1 MLRVGENS
9 RAIEM
14 DFGLFTACGEVR
26 YPECLHRLF
35 ALRREW
41 GEVAAFEA
49 TKAERHALQRET
61 MLRAET
67 PGELASARQT
77 GEQAGRDEAGGKGA
91 PGAGPPA
98 ESG

>member
-1 MLRVGENS
+1 
-9 RAIEM
+9 
-14 DFGLFTACGEVR
+14 
-26 YPECLHRLF
+26 
-35 ALRREW
+35 
-41 GEVAAFEA
+41 
-49 TKAERHALQRET
+49 LQRET